1 MTEFEAAFEFV
12 REYADAVAVAVRRNE
27 RTDDRAAYLVFC
39 GGHGL
44 EPTPDRLELARDI
57 AIAARE
63 YFAGVDES
71 GLVVADAG
79 TDPEELDDVPPT
91 FFLDTLECHGWRAEF
106 LNRDARR

>member
-1 MTEFEAAFEFV
+1 MTEFEAAFDFV

-27 RTDDRAAYLVFC
+27 RTDDRAAYLAFC
-39 GGHGL
+39 EERGL
-44 EPTPDRLELARDI
+44 EPTPERLELARDI

-63 YFAGVDES
+63 YFAGTDES

-79 TDPEELDDVPPT
+79 TDPEDLEDVPPL

-106 LNRDARR
+106 LNRGVRG